1 MDRIIST
8 VKKWVWVIPDLEME
22 GETNIGDDTAFNK
35 ALTVVGSVGDVWQDD
50 VLYPIG
56 AVVLYNKDLL
66 QCAIQHTS
74 TLLTAPDKAK
84 DKWIKYVDTT
94 PSGGAWAVD
103 IAYIIDDMATYKTK
117 TYRCLIAHVSTLA
130 LDPEKAKTYWVE
142 VK

>member
-56 AVVLYNKDLL
+56 VVVLYNKALF
-66 QCAIQHTS
+66 QCTVQNTAPASI
-74 TLLTAPDKAK
+74 APDKAK
-84 DKWIKYVDTT
+84 EMWIKYVDTS
-94 PSGGAWAVD
+94 PSGGAWAG
-103 IAYIIDDMATYKTK
+103 
-117 TYRCLIAHVSTLA
+117 
-130 LDPEKAKTYWVE
+130 
-142 VK
+142 